1 MLNIYS
7 NRGRGAQLTAG
18 FRRLHLMKPTI
29 LGAVLTKFDP
39 AAAGNAYS
47 TYYQYDYYRYR
58 YDEPAGNG

>member
-1 MLNIYS
+1 
-7 NRGRGAQLTAG
+7 
-18 FRRLHLMKPTI
+18 MKPTI